1 MPTDRSLYVERLLQV
16 NLAAL
21 AALGTLMLGMGQR
34 NAAMPLA
41 VLCIAGGSVWLT
53 DMTGLFR
60 LNRFA
65 ANVGALIVGVVI
77 LTREFSRF
85 GSEAH
90 ILGVAHLLV
99 YLQILLLL
107 QKKRE
112 REYWQLAVLS
122 LLQVV
127 VAAAFSQ
134 GAWFG
139 VVLVVYMMAG
149 LSALVLLFLFRQWA
163 RFVEEE
169 IASGSK
175 PERPSGERPTDAAPA
190 LARWPLAA
198 AAPDFASGTVDDSA
212 AGVGWPLTR
221 RLGLWGAG
229 TLAFTA
235 VAFLTVPR
243 LGQTAFRGAIITPQ
257 NVVGFSNR
265 VTLGELG
272 ETIEDP
278 KEVLRVRFFDYH
290 SDEPYRVTAPVY
302 LHGALL
308 MSYRRG
314 QWTAGSAIPSIGY
327 VPLRPTWRSLPDGLV
342 LQEVTIEPLH
352 QAELFC
358 VMPFVPTE
366 RNDLVQIDL
375 RRKRLLREDYLR
387 QQRFKYSLGTTALV
401 NGRQQPLTP
410 GEGRPPGSPALDLP
424 DGDDALPN
432 VARLA
437 EQWLRESGIPPSD
450 RYAQAK
456 HLEHMLA
463 FSGLF
468 QYSLKGQPRHARLD
482 PIEDFLTRN
491 RVGHC
496 EYFATALVLMLRSQ
510 GIPARMV
517 IGYMTDEYNET
528 GRFFQV
534 RQLHAHTWVEAYL
547 EPEQIPEPLLH
558 GEQLWAWQR
567 AGGWL
572 QLDPT
577 PASGDDQLALL
588 HPFRIASLW
597 MEQMWANYILEMD
610 RPRQH
615 EAVYQPIVQAAK
627 HVYHTLTNPEWWRE
641 VLAAWSSAGQ
651 WFSWRGGLAAML
663 LAGAGVL
670 AYRGLRWL
678 WRWAASGL
686 WHGAVP
692 MAGDDGRRIE
702 FYRRLVALLRKHG
715 LRRAPGQTAYE
726 FATEAA
732 TRLAGTPGL
741 EHLAAWPPQIV
752 RAFYQVRFGH
762 QPLERRQREAVEQA
776 LSELAFVR
784 KGKTRTKA

>member
-21 AALGTLMLGMGQR
+21 AALGTLMLGMGQG
-34 NAAMPLA
+34 NAAMPLI
-41 VLCIAGGSVWLT
+41 VMCIAGGSVWLT
-53 DMTGLFR
+53 DTTGIFR
-60 LNRFA
+60 LNRIA
-65 ANVGALIVGVVI
+65 ANIGALVVGVVI

-139 VVLVVYMMAG
+139 VVLLVYLLAG

-163 RFVEEE
+163 SFTDEADGPGPRAERRNHRG
-169 IASGSK
+169 AS
-175 PERPSGERPTDAAPA
+175 RAAAP
-190 LARWPLAA
+190 ARWPLVD
-198 AAPDFASGTVDDSA
+198 AAPQFDSGTVDDSA
-212 AGVGWPLTR
+212 AGVGWPLAR
-221 RLGLWGAG
+221 RLGLWSVG
-229 TLAFTA
+229 TLALTA

-278 KEVLRVRFFDYH
+278 KEVLRVRFFDH
-290 SDEPYRVTAPVY
+290 RSDEPYRATGPVY

-327 VPLRPTWRSLPDGLV
+327 QSLRAPRRLPAGLV
-342 LQEVTIEPLH
+342 RQEITIEPLH
-352 QAELFC
+352 QPELFC
-358 VMPFVPTE
+358 VMPFVATE
-366 RNDLVQIDL
+366 RNDSVQIDF

-387 QQRFKYSLGTTALV
+387 RQRFTYTLGTTALV
-401 NGRQQPLTP
+401 RGRQQPLTP
-410 GEGRPPGSPALDLP
+410 GEGPAPGARALELP
-424 DGDDALPN
+424 DGDDVLPS
-432 VARLA
+432 VGRLA
-437 EQWLRESGIPPSD
+437 EQWLQESGIPASD

-456 HLEHMLA
+456 HLEQMLA
-463 FSGLF
+463 SSGLF
-468 QYSLKGQPRHARLD
+468 RYSLKAQQRRPELD
-482 PIEDFLTRN
+482 PLEDFLTRS

-496 EYFATALVLMLRSQ
+496 EYFASALALMLRSQ

-517 IGYMTDEYNET
+517 VGYMTDEYNET

-547 EPEQIPEPLLH
+547 EPGQIPDGLLH
-558 GEQLWAWQR
+558 GENWWGWRR

-577 PASGDDQLALL
+577 PAAGEDQLYNPYLQ
-588 HPFRIASLW
+588 PFRVASLW
-597 MEQMWANYILEMD
+597 MEQIWASYILEMD

-615 EAVYQPIVQAAK
+615 EAVYQPIVRAAK
-627 HVYHTLTNPEWWRE
+627 QVYGALSDPAWWRE
-641 VLAAWSSAGQ
+641 VLQAWSSAGR

-670 AYRGLRWL
+670 AYRGLRRL
-678 WRWAASGL
+678 WRWAAPR
-686 WHGAVP
+686 WWPGAVP
-692 MAGDDGRRIE
+692 RIGEDGRRVE
-702 FYRRLVALLRKHG
+702 FYRRLTALLRRYG
-715 LRRAPGQTAYE
+715 LRRAPGQTPYE
-726 FATEAA
+726 FASEAA
-732 TRLAGTPGL
+732 ARLAGTPGL
-741 EHLAAWPPQIV
+741 EHLAPCPQQV
-752 RAFYQVRFGH
+752 VLAFYQVRFGRR
-762 QPLERRQREAVEQA
+762 PLDPLQHEAVEHA
-776 LSELAFVR
+776 LGQLAAAR
-784 KGKTRTKA
+784 QTRA